1 MIKSYIRASRNPFYS
16 FILVIPLF
24 ILYEILITLINYNLP
39 FQVRNG
45 ADVLIRRLLFFS
57 GEYSEFILIG
67 ILLICSS
74 LFWWKGSKLIKDDG
88 LEYQIPIIM
97 ILESLVYAV
106 VIYLSFIKLPE
117 ILIIGDETVSI
128 IQTLTLAIGAGIFE
142 EILFRLILFA
152 GTMVLLTKIFKI
164 DKTGA
169 FLTALVFS
177 SVLFSLFHYL
187 GSFGDPFIWR
197 SFLQRSLAGG
207 ILCGIYFFRGFGIC
221 AFCHV
226 FYNFIV
232 IHFNI

>member
-24 ILYEILITLINYNLP
+24 VLYEILITLINFNLP

-45 ADVLIRRLLFFS
+45 ADVLLRRLLFFS
-57 GEYSEFILIG
+57 GAYSEFILIG
-67 ILLICSS
+67 VLLMCAS
-74 LFWWKGSKLIKDDG
+74 LFWWKGSQLLKNER
-88 LEYQIPIIM
+88 LEYRIPIIM
-97 ILESLVYAV
+97 ILESFVYALC
-106 VIYLSFIKLPE
+106 IYVSFIKLPE
-117 ILIIGDETVSI
+117 ILVIGQETISI
-128 IQTLTLAIGAGIFE
+128 IETLTLAIGAGIFE

-152 GTMVLLTKIFKI
+152 GVMVLLTKMFQLEKS
-164 DKTGA
+164 GA
-169 FLTALVFS
+169 FIISLIFS

-187 GSFGDPFIWR
+187 GSFGDPFHWQ

>member
-39 FQVRNG
+39 FQIRNG

-67 ILLICSS
+67 ILLMCSS
-74 LFWWKGSKLIKDDG
+74 LFWWKGSKIVKNDG

-106 VIYLSFIKLPE
+106 IIYLSFIKLPE

-152 GTMVLLTKIFKI
+152 GTMVLLTKIFQL
-164 DKTGA
+164 DKVGA
-169 FLTALVFS
+169 FFTALVFS
-177 SVLFSLFHYL
+177 SVLFSLFHYM
-187 GSFGDPFIWR
+187 GSFGDPFIWQ

-232 IHFNI
+232 IHFNM